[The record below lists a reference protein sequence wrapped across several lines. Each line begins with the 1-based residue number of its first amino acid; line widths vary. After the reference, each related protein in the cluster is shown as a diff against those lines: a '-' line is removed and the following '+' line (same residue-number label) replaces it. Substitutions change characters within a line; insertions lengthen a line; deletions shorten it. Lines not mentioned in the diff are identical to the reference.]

1 MKQSSSY
8 VPDEGVFT
16 RLREAARELATVSDD
31 ELLAGLGA
39 ALALWK
45 GPRGIGAAAALEIS
59 GLTGMNEAMLAFG
72 LRRTISAHSRA
83 RLARWLTEARAE
95 AGAETRLGRGVA
107 RRGTARAPAP
117 RAAGGAAPCGPEVVA
132 QILAGNVAGLAIPA
146 ALEALLARSAV
157 ILKPAEE
164 EPVTARL
171 FKESLDR
178 AAPVLGRAVAVV
190 QWKGGDEA
198 VEREIFAKAGLV
210 VASGGAEMVRS
221 VTARAGRTS
230 GRQPPP
236 LLVYGPRISIGLV
249 GGGWLDASPAW
260 WSTITREIVL
270 WEQAGC
276 LSPRI
281 LFVVGDRRRFAA
293 RLAEALARWERRWP
307 SPPRT
312 AAQTSAILAHRARYE
327 MGDGRPRGI
336 IAPAAPTWSVV
347 WDDAPSVHPGPA
359 ARVVRVTALAR
370 PRELGELFA
379 AHRDEVQGIG
389 YACLGNRTG
398 TYTNVARDAG
408 VAFVAPLESIQDP
421 PAGWRADGRS
431 GLAELLRRGR

>member
-1 MKQSSSY
+1 MKKPPSY
-8 VPDEGVFT
+8 VPGEAVFA
-16 RLREAARELATVSDD
+16 RLRAAAHELAVMSDD
-31 ELLAGLGA
+31 ELLVGLGA
-39 ALALWK
+39 ALTLWK
-45 GPRGIGAAAALEIS
+45 GPAGLGARAAAELAAD
-59 GLTGMNEAMLAFG
+59 TGMSEAMLAFG
-72 LRRTISAHSRA
+72 LRRMIAAHGRVK
-83 RLARWLTEARAE
+83 LARWLADARVE
-95 AGAETRLGRGVA
+95 AGAPVGPAGRRAAAVA
-107 RRGTARAPAP
+107 GRRTARGPAP
-117 RAAGGAAPCGPEVVA
+117 RGPEVVA

-157 ILKPAEE
+157 ILKPAAE

-178 AAPVLGRAVAVV
+178 AAPALGRAVAVA

-221 VTARAGRTS
+221 VTARVAQRS
-230 GRQPPP
+230 SDEPLP
-236 LLVYGPRISIGLV
+236 LLVYGPRISIGIV
-249 GGGWLDASPAW
+249 GGGWRDAPASW
-260 WSTITREIVL
+260 WSRIAREIVL

-281 LFVVGDRRRFAA
+281 LFVAGERGRFAA
-293 RLAEALARWERRWP
+293 RLAEALAGWERRWP

-327 MGDGRPRGI
+327 MGDGRRRGI
-336 IAPAAPTWSVV
+336 IAPALPAWGVV
-347 WDDAPSVHPGPA
+347 WGDALSLEVGPA
-359 ARVVRVTALAR
+359 ARVVRVTALPRA
-370 PRELGELFA
+370 RELSELLA

-389 YACLGNRTG
+389 YACLGNRAG
-398 TYTNVARDAG
+398 TYTEAARDAG
-408 VAFVAPLESIQDP
+408 VAFAAPLETIQDP

-431 GLAELLRRGR
+431 GLAELLRRGRC